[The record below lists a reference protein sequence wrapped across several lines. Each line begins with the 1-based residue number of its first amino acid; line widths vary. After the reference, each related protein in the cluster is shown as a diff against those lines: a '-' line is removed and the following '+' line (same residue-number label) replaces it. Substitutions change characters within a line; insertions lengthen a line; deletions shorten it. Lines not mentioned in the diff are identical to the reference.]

1 MDNEFDKNITKEW
14 PCTTNTLYNENPLIG
29 RLHQYFWF
37 ILKLFL
43 VRRECLKSV
52 WVNCLTISPLPAWL
66 PCFKCRNASHGK
78 GSSLDWQFWHLIKSW
93 EQIRRT
99 YTVSITFSFRK
110 QIHCFCR
117 YYLYWLWNL
126 HILSGFCISIF
137 IWNNKEITECILL
150 CMFLCKDWLFQ
161 ICE

>member
-1 MDNEFDKNITKEW
+1 M
-14 PCTTNTLYNENPLIG
+14 
-29 RLHQYFWF
+29 
-37 ILKLFL
+37 
-43 VRRECLKSV
+43 
-52 WVNCLTISPLPAWL
+52 PAWL
-66 PCFKCRNASHGK
+66 PCFKCRNASQGK

-161 ICE
+161 IFVNNIARIVLKLIPDSLQMQLVFLRIDDTMVSKFSIKFKNVSKLFDHAAHNGSN